1 MLLSSAPPPGWAG
14 GFSCSC
20 VVKLGP
26 PVIGFYV
33 CREHIQG
40 IINLLNSLAGCGSQA
55 TIVLLFGGMSRAS
68 VAWFCYQASLLGF
81 VVKNTCFLE

>member
-1 MLLSSAPPPGWAG
+1 MLPSSAPPPGWAG
-14 GFSCSC
+14 GFSCPC

-26 PVIGFYV
+26 QVIVFYV
-33 CREHIQG
+33 CREHVQG

-55 TIVLLFGGMSRAS
+55 PVALLFGGMSPAS
-68 VAWFCYQASLLGF
+68 VAWFYCQASLLGF